1 MNPTATHHPAS
12 RATPSLGWFVS
23 LSLLVHLGLLWGLLS
38 QQQLLIA
45 GSDQAPSTTLALRL
59 QQPQHEPNQSHALSP
74 ADSPFPE
81 KTAPAHATKIHP
93 EPRQNLLTAK
103 KPVSW
108 PVPTTSRIAA
118 PADTS
123 TQQESKHQD
132 SATAAATDNTDNV
145 LQERLKITLQQALA
159 EHFSYPLLA
168 RRRGWQGEVVLSFR
182 LEADGRILDARI
194 ARSSGYGVLDHA
206 ALSALGKVKRLQHGL
221 SRSLTL
227 QLPVIYRL
235 EG

>member
-23 LSLLVHLGLLWGLLS
+23 LSLLVHLGLLWGFLS
-38 QQQLLIA
+38 HQQLLIG
-45 GSDQAPSTTLALRL
+45 GSGQAPSTKLALRL
-59 QQPQHEPNQSHALSP
+59 QQPQHEPSRTQALSP

-81 KTAPAHATKIHP
+81 RTASTHAAKIHS
-93 EPRQNLLTAK
+93 EPRQNLLAAK
-103 KPVSW
+103 KPATR
-108 PVPTTSRIAA
+108 PMPTTTNTRAL
-118 PADTS
+118 ADTS

-132 SATAAATDNTDNV
+132 SATTTSTDKGDNA

-206 ALSALGKVKRLQHGL
+206 ALSALSKVKRLEQGL